1 MKEHVY
7 FVAVYLRLSRD
18 DEDIDGSAK
27 SESNS
32 ISSQRELIR
41 SYVREHEDMELFD
54 IYMDDGY
61 SGTNFDRPEF
71 KRMMADIEAGNVN
84 CVIVKDLSRLGR
96 DYIEAGRFI
105 QKTFPAFHVRYIA
118 ITCLLYTSDAADD

>member
-1 MKEHVY
+1 MKKYIY

-18 DEDIDGSAK
+18 DEDIDGSTK

-61 SGTNFDRPEF
+61 SGTNFAR
-71 KRMMADIEAGNVN
+71 
-84 CVIVKDLSRLGR
+84 
-96 DYIEAGRFI
+96 
-105 QKTFPAFHVRYIA
+105 VR
-118 ITCLLYTSDAADD
+118 

>member
-18 DEDIDGSAK
+18 DEDIDGSTK

-32 ISSQRELIR
+32 IGSQRELIR

-54 IYMDDGY
+54 IYV
-61 SGTNFDRPEF
+61 
-71 KRMMADIEAGNVN
+71 DIV
-84 CVIVKDLSRLGR
+84 
-96 DYIEAGRFI
+96 
-105 QKTFPAFHVRYIA
+105 
-118 ITCLLYTSDAADD
+118 

>member
-18 DEDIDGSAK
+18 DEDIDGSIK

-32 ISSQRELIR
+32 IGSQRELIR

-54 IYMDDGY
+54 IYVDDGY
-61 SGTNFDRPEF
+61 SGTNFVE
-71 KRMMADIEAGNVN
+71 
-84 CVIVKDLSRLGR
+84 
-96 DYIEAGRFI
+96 
-105 QKTFPAFHVRYIA
+105 VR
-118 ITCLLYTSDAADD
+118 